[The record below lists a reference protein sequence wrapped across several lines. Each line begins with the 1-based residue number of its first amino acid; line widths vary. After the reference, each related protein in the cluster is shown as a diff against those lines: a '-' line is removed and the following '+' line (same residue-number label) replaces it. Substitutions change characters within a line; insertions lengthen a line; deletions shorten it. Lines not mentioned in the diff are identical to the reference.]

1 MAQDLWNQNQDE
13 TYANEPGNMDQ
24 RRGFFGNGGAA
35 TPFEQMAAGFNA
47 DMAAESL
54 STYIAK
60 TFLWMFAGLLVTFL
74 VVYGMA
80 VSGVAYSML
89 AGAGIALFLGY
100 TAYDVSKVRENYYFY
115 AGQGELLKKASIFS
129 ALQLYLDF
137 INLFLYI
144 LRILGN
150 RKD

>member
-60 TFLWMFAGLLVTFL
+60 TFLWMFVGLLVTFI
-74 VVYGMA
+74 VAYGMA
-80 VSGVAYSML
+80 ASGIAYSML
-89 AGAGIALFLGY
+89 AGAGRAARRSHPARSPGCW
-100 TAYDVSKVRENYYFY
+100 N
-115 AGQGELLKKASIFS
+115 AGGT
-129 ALQLYLDF
+129 
-137 INLFLYI
+137 
-144 LRILGN
+144 GN
-150 RKD
+150 SPSGRG